1 MNKTIFSVALAMIMT
16 FLNCHASGQNND
28 SFRMENMGDTTC
40 LHRIVFDSIYYKS
53 AIVYNTQNTRVSG
66 LAVDAAIELFDYDS
80 YVRFILVDDDSDTE
94 YLVFDAY
101 YPKNMIDT
109 MFNIRQFAHETTSLF
124 NITRSHLKI
133 EVNNAVCAIENVY
146 YSDKYN
152 TKTPKQFYNEKL
164 LNKTI
169 QDSII
174 LECINHRLRQENK
187 IWVAGNTSLLQMT
200 YDQRKAILSKNE
212 NNEIP
217 NLQGF
222 EYYIGGVFDLQP
234 YDFDNRERSS
244 YVDDFDWR
252 DRHGQDW
259 TTVVKNQTTCGSC
272 WAFAPISAAE
282 NVINLYFNRHLDYDL
297 SEQQILSCSNGGNCN
312 SGHMPIAVN
321 YLLNS
326 GIVSEN
332 CFPYV
337 NSKVPCDNICSN
349 PNEHIAFSNAPSV
362 SIGIDNI
369 KQAIINSGSI
379 CISVDN
385 IRHSMAVCGC
395 KLLKTGDVVYDGTGA
410 TLPNSTTIT
419 IGPNSPYIGQNCWLF
434 KNSWGSGWGDE
445 GFGYVITRSDKLFQ
459 AYKLVNPISDTLSYQ
474 DIICEDQ
481 DGDGYYNWGIG
492 PKPATCPD
500 CPDERDCDDSD
511 PTLGP
516 YGPDYDCINYCD
528 LQGDTTTIRI
538 TSVET
543 WNTGGFFRGN
553 IEIDSNA
560 ILTITSKIHMDINR
574 KIIVHPGGKL
584 IIDGGRLTCSCNDN
598 MWQGIEVWGNSEM
611 NQFTI
616 GGVCA
621 QGQLELMNGATIEN
635 AVCAVELCRPGVS
648 GTSGGIVHADSA
660 VFINNAKAVHA
671 QHYSNWN
678 PLLEHESNYNSSFIN
693 CTFSING
700 NYLGTE
706 TFYEHVEL
714 DHVNGITFKGC
725 RFSCSDNAQNISSSC
740 FGINAFD
747 AGFFVE
753 AICNTNMGFY
763 NHVCPDEYIIRSS
776 FMGFYDAVHSV
787 SDVSVTY
794 TFGVKDAIFSNNKRG
809 VFAHNTGYATIL
821 RNRFTVYGEDNCCFG
836 VYLNEVSGFCVE
848 ENVFIGRKKKSEDY
862 GVGVFNCEGGNEVYL
877 NSFNS
882 LSCGNY
888 AKGRNAT
895 STGEF
900 SPGNVNAGLIYSCN
914 HNNGNN
920 IDFCVQKD
928 GGNGGIHPNQGSS
941 TEAAGNTF
949 DGSLFHFYNDG
960 EYTVNYWY
968 YNGDPDQTPSN
979 SLLYGVSSN
988 ATSNHNRCASHYGVV
1003 VKDEDE
1009 KNELRKIYQSSSDW
1023 HERYLAAGDI
1033 VRSDLHDTISNP
1045 EELRTWLS
1053 NLSDISADRVCI
1065 ASFMHEGDF
1074 VKATQLA
1081 EKLPHQYDLEGD
1093 DLEAHAQYM
1102 LLINLYKTLFETHRT
1117 VCQLSDSERNLVEN
1131 LAENGLGFP
1140 QSMALAIM
1148 DHISENPNRSYSC
1161 PTLPTIAKNNAIV
1174 ENNKVP
1180 VSKGF
1185 NVVLMPNP
1193 TSSQVRVNYTLPE
1206 GCQQALLE
1214 LVTTLGIKVE
1224 SVVLEGEKGSKEV
1237 LLENLSQGVYG
1248 YTVRCG
1254 DDVLSGKLII
1264 MR

>member
-1 MNKTIFSVALAMIMT
+1 MT

-385 IRHSMAVCGC
+385 IRHSMAVCGF